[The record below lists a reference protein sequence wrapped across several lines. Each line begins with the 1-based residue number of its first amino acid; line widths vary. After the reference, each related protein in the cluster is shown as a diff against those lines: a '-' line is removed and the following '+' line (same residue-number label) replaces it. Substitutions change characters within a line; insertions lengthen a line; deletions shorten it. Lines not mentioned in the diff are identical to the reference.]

1 MSMRWH
7 LIDTD
12 LMLIFATIRLVL
24 GVNDIHIDLIKSMSF
39 TTGATGGE
47 YTHRLTQAEMPSHI
61 HDIHSKWDGSK
72 ETGILNWA
80 VPMVATTVYSDGG
93 WLQDGLLIGG
103 NQHHNNTQP
112 YVVVCF
118 WKRIK

>member
-1 MSMRWH
+1 
-7 LIDTD
+7 
-12 LMLIFATIRLVL
+12 
-24 GVNDIHIDLIKSMSF
+24 MSF

-61 HDIHSKWDGSK
+61 HNIHSKWDGSK
-72 ETGILNWA
+72 ETDILNWA

-93 WLQDGLLIGG
+93 WLQDGLPTGG

-112 YVVVCF
+112 YVIVCF